1 MSSSLRRLAVGAA
14 LACATTLSQA
24 AETRSFCVFD
34 PLGASGP
41 LFSAMKDTKVKAL
54 SWGYDL
60 EMKAYTDE
68 KVASDDF
75 RAGQCDMVLLTDVR
89 AREFNKF
96 TGTLV
101 AVGAIPGYDELRTL
115 LATLATPKAEKL
127 MINGDY
133 EVVGILPAGSVY
145 VFVRDKSIN
154 SVETIQ
160 GKKVAAFDYDPA
172 AVTMVRHVGASVV
185 PASPSSFAGKF
196 NNGSVDVAYAP
207 AVAYKPLEL
216 YKGTKPT
223 GGIFKYPFAQMTFQI
238 LAHRSRFDPN
248 MGNQARAYFY
258 GEFDK
263 AMETVKKAE
272 AEIPASEWV
281 IPKPD
286 QTEGFD
292 KMLRE
297 VRISLKEQGVYDPKA
312 LSLMRKVRC
321 KKNPQAAE
329 CVDGRE

>member
-1 MSSSLRRLAVGAA
+1 MSSKLLRACVGAA
-14 LACATTLSQA
+14 LVVAGLSVQA
-24 AETRSFCVFD
+24 AEKRSFCVFD

-41 LFSAMKDTKVKAL
+41 LFNAMKDTKVKAL

-60 EMKAYTDE
+60 EMSAFTDE
-68 KVASDDF
+68 KVAADDF

-96 TGTLV
+96 AGSLV

-115 LATLATPKAEKL
+115 LQTLATPKAEKL
-127 MINGDY
+127 MTNGNY
-133 EVVGILPAGSVY
+133 EVIGMLPAGSVY

-160 GKKVAAFDYDPA
+160 GRKVAAFDYDPA

-216 YKGTKPT
+216 YKGTQQG

-238 LAHRSRFDPN
+238 IAHKDRFKPGLGN
-248 MGNQARAYFY
+248 MARAYFY

-272 AEIPASEWV
+272 AEIPANEWV
-281 IPKPD
+281 IPKPE
-286 QTEGFD
+286 QREGFD
-292 KMLRE
+292 KMLRD
-297 VRISLKEQGVYDPKA
+297 VRIALKEQGVYDEKA
-312 LSLMRKVRC
+312 LRLMLKVRC
-321 KKNPQAAE
+321 KKNPQRAE